1 MMRVQS
7 IIAPV
12 HKSLLK
18 MELTEARFLRNT
30 NKGHNEIYIVDA
42 DNSPNIM
49 WEIGRLREIAF
60 RASGG
65 GTGKS
70 ADIDEFDTMDEPC
83 QQLIVWNP
91 EAEEIVGG
99 YRFLLG
105 ENMRFDDNGFP
116 HIAMS
121 HMFGYSERFIKEQLP
136 YCLELGRSFVSVEY
150 QSTKAG
156 VKALYAL
163 DNLWDG
169 LGALTVVYPNLK
181 YFFGKMTMYP
191 NYPRECRNLILYF
204 LDKYFHDD
212 DRIIY
217 PLTPLETHMDRE
229 EMKRIF
235 TGHTFREDYRILNSR
250 VRKQGVNIPPLVN
263 SYMGLSPHLKV
274 LGTAI
279 NDEFGDV
286 EETGIFLAI
295 SDIYEDKK
303 MRHIRTFYR
312 RCIDYRQ
319 DLIRRMREYSRSRK
333 QY

>member
-1 MMRVQS
+1 MKVES

-42 DNSPNIM
+42 FNSPNIM

-60 RASGG
+60 RAGGG

-91 EAEEIVGG
+91 EAEEIMGG

-105 ENMRFDDNGFP
+105 ENMKFDSAGRP
-116 HIAMS
+116 VIAMS
-121 HMFGYSERFIKEQLP
+121 HMFNYSDKFLKEKLP
-136 YCLELGRSFVSVEY
+136 YTIELGRSFVSVDY
-150 QSTKAG
+150 QATKAG

-169 LGALTVVYPNLK
+169 LGALTVVYPQIK
-181 YFFGKMTMYP
+181 YLFGKMTMYP
-191 NYPRECRNLILYF
+191 SYPQSCRNMILYF
-204 LDKYFHDD
+204 LDKYFHDNEQLVTP
-212 DRIIY
+212 IK
-217 PLTPLETHMDRE
+217 PLDAHIDVNR
-229 EMKRIF
+229 MKRTF
-235 TGHTFREDYRILNSR
+235 TGLTFKDDYRILNSA
-250 VRKQGVNIPPLVN
+250 VRRHGINIPPLVN
-263 SYMGLSPHLKV
+263 SYMNLSPTMKV
-274 LGTAI
+274 FGTAI

-295 SDIYEDKK
+295 SEIYEDKK
-303 MRHIRTFYR
+303 MRHIRTFYKR
-312 RCIDYRQ
+312 FIEYRQ
-319 DLIRRMREYSRSRK
+319 QLIKRIRDNRTNRQSEK
-333 QY
+333 